1 MVKNTSRLPSLD
13 PLEEAQIFNI
23 GSQSAWQ
30 QAFPPPKLLGRCIW
44 LAIFDWLQL
53 HPRSSASSSTEILG
67 LSFLPPME
75 GGAFSLVQS
84 PTRRKWRHERTTS
97 GQWAFES

>member
-44 LAIFDWLQL
+44 LAIFDWL
-53 HPRSSASSSTEILG
+53 R
-67 LSFLPPME
+67 FL
-75 GGAFSLVQS
+75 SLVEHRNS
-84 PTRRKWRHERTTS
+84 RAKLFATHGRWSVLIGPEPNEAEMET
-97 GQWAFES
+97 